1 MKSEARV
8 ALHLEKMLSEAKAA
22 LSFIDGLDKEAFL
35 GDVKTQHAVAMSL
48 IIVGEAV
55 TKLQRDHAD
64 YLARHTAVAW
74 RDMTGMRHRIAHGY
88 YKLNFN
94 IVWDTACQN
103 LPDFVEKLPPM
114 IAELDK
120 KYPPTHL
127 EPGFGS

>member
-8 ALHLEKMLSEAKAA
+8 ALHLEKMFNEARAA
-22 LSFIDGLDKEAFL
+22 LSFVDGLDKQSFL
-35 GDVKTQHAVAMSL
+35 ADIKTQHAVAMSL

-64 YLARHTAVAW
+64 YLARHTEVAW

-94 IVWDTACQN
+94 TVWDTTCQS
-103 LPDFVEKLPPM
+103 LPDLVEKLPPM
-114 IAELDK
+114 IEELDK

-127 EPGFGS
+127 EPGLES